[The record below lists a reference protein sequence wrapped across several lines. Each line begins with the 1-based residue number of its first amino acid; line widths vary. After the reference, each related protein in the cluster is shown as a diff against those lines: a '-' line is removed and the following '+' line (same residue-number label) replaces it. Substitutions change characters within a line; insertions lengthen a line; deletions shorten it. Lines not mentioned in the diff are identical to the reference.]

1 MGRSSFTLAAAVT
14 AALPHAEVVRVGAL
28 SEGNSGR
35 FDSAVVDLSDGNR
48 VVVRA
53 PVDADA
59 AHELTTSARALR
71 ALSPGVRALLPFRA
85 PEVLGDAEIADARVL
100 VVDFL
105 DGYRLTAAD
114 VPAGPGAARSI
125 GAAIAAIHG
134 LPVSIVRDEG
144 LPVRPPEHVRA
155 DVRRLVER
163 AIATGRIPD
172 ALRDRWHRAIEADTL
187 WRFEPAVI
195 LGSADASSFVFIDD
209 DLEPRVGAILDWHE
223 LSVGDPASDL
233 RWLAGAPTAAADV
246 TDAYLNAVRRSPDAM
261 LNERARLYAELEF
274 ARWLVHGVD
283 SDREDIV
290 SDAQDLLVSL
300 AEGTEGD
307 DFVPRATG
315 VDDAIALLAHVPST
329 ANPSTSE
336 ASSTSMQTDAY
347 DPEKLSAYL
356 AADQE
361 EPLRDAAGASADTAP
376 IDLGAWT
383 AMAATNE
390 ALTDEEQEAAR
401 ASAAALRRWGQ
412 SD

>member
-1 MGRSSFTLAAAVT
+1 MARSSFTLAAAVT

-28 SEGNSGR
+28 SEGASGR
-35 FDSAVVDLSDGNR
+35 FDSAVVDLSDGTR

-53 PVDADA
+53 PVDTDA
-59 AHELTTSARALR
+59 ARELTTSARALR

-85 PEVLGDAEIADARVL
+85 PEVLGDTEIADARVL

-105 DGYRLTAAD
+105 EGYRIDAAD
-114 VPAGPGAARSI
+114 LPAGPGAAHSI

-134 LPVSIVRDEG
+134 LPVSIVRDDG
-144 LPVRPPEHVRA
+144 LPVRLPEHVRT

-172 ALRDRWHRAIEADTL
+172 ELRDRWHSAVESDAL
-187 WRFEPAVI
+187 WRFEPTVI

-209 DLEPRVGAILDWHE
+209 DLEPRVGAVLDWHE

-233 RWLAGAPTAAADV
+233 RWLAGAPLAAADV
-246 TDAYLNAVRRSPDAM
+246 NDAYLNAVRRSPDAM
-261 LNERARLYAELEF
+261 LNERSRLYAELEF

-283 SDREDIV
+283 TERQDIV
-290 SDAQDLLVSL
+290 SDAQELLVSL
-300 AEGTEGD
+300 AEGTAGD
-307 DFVPRATG
+307 DFVPRAPG
-315 VDDAIALLAHVPST
+315 VDDAIALLAHVPAAAT
-329 ANPSTSE
+329 PPTSD

-356 AADQE
+356 AADRE
-361 EPLRDAAGASADTAP
+361 EPLRDVGGSADDTAP

-383 AMAATNE
+383 SPDDTGE
-390 ALTDEEQEAAR
+390 LITDEDREAAR